1 MIDYVSQNRSVI
13 LAALGQHVWLSLLP
27 VVIGA
32 ALALPFG
39 YLAVRSPRL
48 YQPIV
53 NTGGDHLLDPLAGAV
68 PDAAAGARPPGAG
81 PAEHGC
87 RRCPCTPSPCSPA
100 RSPTRSSPCRARPPG
115 GARALGYRPLRQL
128 LGVELPMALPV
139 MLAGLRVATVANISL
154 VSVGAFI
161 GVGGLGALFT
171 SGLQLG
177 FVEPIVVGIVLSV
190 LLAAACDVGLVLLQ
204 RWLTPWTRIG
214 SDAAVTAVDH
224 AACR

>member
-1 MIDYVSQNRSVI
+1 VIDYVSQNRSVI

-39 YLAVRSPRL
+39 YIAVRSPRL

-53 NTGGDHLLDPLAGAV
+53 NTGGVIYSIPSLALFLMLPPVLGLQVLDPLNIVAALSLYTFALLTRTV
-68 PDAAAGARPPGAG
+68 ADALISVQGETTRAAY
-81 PAEHGC
+81 
-87 RRCPCTPSPCSPA
+87 
-100 RSPTRSSPCRARPPG
+100 
-115 GARALGYRPLRQL
+115 ALGYRPLRQL

-171 SGLQLG
+171 KGLQLG

-190 LLAAACDVGLVLLQ
+190 LLAAACDLGIVLLQ
-204 RWLTPWTRIG
+204 RRLTPWTRVG
-214 SDAAVTAVDH
+214 AH
-224 AACR
+224 

>member
-53 NTGGDHLLDPLAGAV
+53 NTGGVIYSIPSLALFLMLPPVLGLQVLDPLNIVAALSLYTFALLTRTV
-68 PDAAAGARPPGAG
+68 ADALISVQGETTRAAY
-81 PAEHGC
+81 
-87 RRCPCTPSPCSPA
+87 
-100 RSPTRSSPCRARPPG
+100 
-115 GARALGYRPLRQL
+115 ALGYRPLRQL

-171 SGLQLG
+171 KGLQLG

-190 LLAAACDVGLVLLQ
+190 LLAAACDLGIVLLQ
-204 RWLTPWTRIG
+204 RRLTPWTRVG
-214 SDAAVTAVDH
+214 AH
-224 AACR
+224 